1 MNKSNIHKLK
11 ISDFYDF
18 KISVHGEV
26 YDNFSMINL
35 ISP

>member
-1 MNKSNIHKLK
+1 MNKSNIDKLK

-26 YDNFSMINL
+26 WFFSLVDL
-35 ISP
+35 ISS